1 MSRGHGRPTEETA
14 LERQMNKLLDDVRTD
29 QQYEHISLVLFTEW
43 VIDFV
48 NERETKNGDWGNEDL
63 FRDYVDDQ
71 LLRLNSVTATNVRN
85 VRLFANEIDFLLA
98 QELIKLN
105 GVAAGDPRWALYNA
119 LLSIR
124 PPRTRQTRRRRTAP
138 NRAANLVVPTP
149 PPAVHGP
156 AVPLVISARPS
167 IPHQEAPILRGM
179 LTQGALAPGT
189 VLAGPAWGSQPG
201 PSTSARH
208 PPGTVL
214 VGAPWASQP
223 GPPAPARHP
232 PGTVLVGAP
241 WASQPGPSAPPR
253 HPPGTVLVG
262 PPWASQPGP
271 SAPPRHAPGTVLVGP
286 AWRSQPGP
294 SAPPRYAPGTVLV
307 GEPWACQPGPSAPV
321 RHPPGTVLVGA
332 PWACQPGPSAPA
344 QSAPAHRAR
353 RLDAVVDRISARR
366 APAADP
372 AHVEPEAPA
381 ALAEAIVRVA
391 AIKEEAPAALPAAL
405 HLQARIEEEAP
416 VALPEALPLQAQV
429 KQEIPEDLPEALPP
443 QAPIQEEA
451 LLLQAP
457 IKQEIQEALPEALP
471 LQAPIKEEEP
481 EALPEAL
488 APEAHMDVLE
498 EPDAYLEPLEPE
510 ELAAQRED
518 PEEFAAF
525 PEDHEAPIAAPEA
538 LAPDAPIQEADS
550 IQDARAARGQER
562 DISEDSEVFGPMVLQ
577 HEDHYRSLGLVL
589 PPYEDS
595 EDEQEEGIQPS
606 DTRSPTPAG
615 PVRGAPIQAPAA
627 PEVPEEPDAP
637 AGPAG
642 PAPAA
647 PATLATPQRKR
658 GRKPRIQA
666 AAPTPATPAT
676 LAATTQ
682 RLRDR
687 KPKIQTASST
697 PATPTA
703 SSQGKRGRKPKSQSA
718 ASSPAASPVK
728 RGRGRPKKEANNE
741 EESEMQDRFVC
752 PGCELPAGLTGDKD
766 STDYRCGW
774 CLCWYHEEHTTWT
787 EFPKY
792 KGQYWCAKCDELPDD
807 HGSRKLRKR
816 NDSEPKRRSAQI
828 RAFDNLSK
836 YSTRRRREEDD
847 DEEEESTPKRRKA
860 TATPKRSPRRHRGQ

>member
-71 LLRLNSVTATNVRN
+71 LVRLNSVTATNTGHI
-85 VRLFANEIDFLLA
+85 RLYPNEIDFLMT
-98 QELIKLN
+98 QELLKLD
-105 GVAAGDPRWALYNA
+105 GVAAGDPRWDLYNA
-119 LLSIR
+119 LMSIR

-156 AVPLVISARPS
+156 AVPLVICARPPM
-167 IPHQEAPILRGM
+167 PHREAPLLRGM

-189 VLAGPAWGSQPG
+189 VLAGPAWNQPG
-201 PSTSARH
+201 PSTPARH

-214 VGAPWASQP
+214 VGAPRTSQP
-223 GPPAPARHP
+223 GQSTPVRHPPGTVLVGAPWTQPGPSAPVQHP

-241 WASQPGPSAPPR
+241 WASQPGPSA
-253 HPPGTVLVG
+253 
-262 PPWASQPGP
+262 S
-271 SAPPRHAPGTVLVGP
+271 
-286 AWRSQPGP
+286 
-294 SAPPRYAPGTVLV
+294 PRYAPGTVLV
-307 GEPWACQPGPSAPV
+307 GPPWRCQSGPSATARHAPGTVLAGPAWSSQPGPSAPA
-321 RHPPGTVLVGA
+321 RHAPGTVLVGA

-366 APAADP
+366 APAPVP

-381 ALAEAIVRVA
+381 AHPEAILREA
-391 AIKEEAPAALPAAL
+391 AIKEEAPV
-405 HLQARIEEEAP
+405 AR
-416 VALPEALPLQAQV
+416 PEALFLQASV
-429 KQEIPEDLPEALPP
+429 KQEIPAALPEAHPP

-457 IKQEIQEALPEALP
+457 IKEEAPAARPEAL
-471 LQAPIKEEEP
+471 LQQVPIKEEEP
-481 EALPEAL
+481 VALPEAL
-488 APEAHMDVLE
+488 APEAHMDFPEHPDIDLE
-498 EPDAYLEPLEPE
+498 HLEPE
-510 ELAAQRED
+510 ELAARRED
-518 PEEFAAF
+518 PYPGLPPFDPEEYAAL
-525 PEDHEAPIAAPEA
+525 PEDHEAPIVAPEA

-550 IQDARAARGQER
+550 IQDARAARGQEK
-562 DISEDSEVFGPMVLQ
+562 DFSEDSEVFGPMVFQ

-676 LAATTQ
+676 PAATTQ

-703 SSQGKRGRKPKSQSA
+703 SPQGKRGRKPKSQTA

-816 NDSEPKRRSAQI
+816 SDTEPARRSAQI

-836 YSTRRRREEDD
+836 YSTQRRREQDD
-847 DEEEESTPKRRKA
+847 DEEEESTPKRRKT
-860 TATPKRSPRRHRGQ
+860 TATPKRSPRRQRGQ